1 MGSMVFKMLEGCVFW
16 VSDILSCSKQTIHHI
31 GGGAKL
37 RWVHQCLYIAGKLP
51 LATRD
56 GVCIPTDAKVIF
68 SNPRNDRKEHP

>member
-37 RWVHQCLYIAGKLP
+37 RWVHQCLYLAGKLTVSDQRWCVHP
-51 LATRD
+51 
-56 GVCIPTDAKVIF
+56 
-68 SNPRNDRKEHP
+68 DRRKGYL